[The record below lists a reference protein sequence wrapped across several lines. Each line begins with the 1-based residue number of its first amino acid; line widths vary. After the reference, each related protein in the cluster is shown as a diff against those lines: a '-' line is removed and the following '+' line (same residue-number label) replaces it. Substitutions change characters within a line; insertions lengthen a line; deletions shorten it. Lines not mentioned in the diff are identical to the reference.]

1 MLGSIEEAIRKLES
15 YVEDPLVKPS
25 DLKAYL
31 DAAVHTESLNDRYL
45 LLEKLIVLMS
55 RLSESEG
62 STLQHLSG
70 TIQDFLIDTLYKDL
84 PHPPSSYVGGTATH
98 LSAPTEIIANP
109 IYAAR
114 SADGSNY
121 NILFPAMGKAG
132 VPYARSVP
140 ALRSIP
146 ASSLPDPD
154 LVFDTLL
161 RRDEFKEHPGGISSL
176 FFAFADLVIHSCFNT
191 DSNDWNI
198 NKSSSYLDLS
208 ILYGSSEAE
217 VDKVRRKDGT
227 GRLWD
232 DVFADSRL
240 LLMPAASC
248 ALLVLL
254 CRNHNYIA
262 EKILAI
268 NEHGK
273 YTQTFTDEASRI
285 AQDDEI
291 FARTR
296 LVNCGYFMQIIL
308 GDYVGAILG
317 LVRDGH
323 SWRLDPLKE
332 IRRSDHTFSP
342 RGEGNV
348 VSVEFNLLYR
358 WHATLSQ
365 NDTQWL
371 QNTFRQ
377 LFKSQGT
384 AEVTTQEFHA
394 IVGQALKPPADIR
407 QWTFHDLK
415 RGNDGR
421 FKDEDLAKLLQDAT
435 SNRAGAFKARGI
447 PEALRVVEVL
457 GINQAR
463 SWGTCSLNEFRKFI
477 GLKPYT
483 SFTEWNPDKDIADA
497 AASLY
502 GDIENLELHVGLQ
515 AEQTKEPGPGAGLC
529 PGYTISRAILA
540 DAVCLTRGD
549 RFLTVDFTPFNLT
562 AFGYQDCQFDKED
575 GSYGGLLTKLLF
587 RTLPNH
593 YTPRSVYAHFP
604 FLDPTYMKG
613 TKSIAPQVLA
623 KYDWNRPATTVTVA
637 VNAYDDVKTVLGIPN
652 FESEKRLQE
661 LMIGHAPNRSLISKY
676 ITADGWTSYFA
687 LTTENLIKKKS
698 FGQKQKNIDIV
709 RDVIN
714 VLPIKWIC
722 QEIAGLPLA
731 STSSEDTFTASQ
743 YYDMFATVAQY
754 LYVNFDPSNDW
765 HLRESSATTY
775 KRFFDKVK
783 DNLHAFSSWFASS
796 SRTGPDPENRS
807 KTFLK
812 NVYKAEHNRTDGTP
826 GHSASALAASLFC
839 ELVPTAAHFSQAI
852 AHVVNYYLD
861 VDRQLQ
867 KEDLVKNA
875 ALKNKVGDAKV
886 MQYVREA
893 LGADPPL
900 ALTSRLTQRNLLLSS
915 NASVNSGTKVYASII
930 DANKTRT
937 AGAHPVLGLADYGL
951 LSAPF
956 FDAVAPRILY
966 EILSLPGITLKKG
979 FKRHVF
985 TEIHQGCTTQ
995 MYLSEDGKVI
1005 PWPDSLTVQFSA

>member
-1 MLGSIEEAIRKLES
+1 MMSSIEDAIKKLEGF
-15 YVEDPLVKPS
+15 VEDPLVKPS
-25 DLKAYL
+25 DLRAYL

-62 STLQHLSG
+62 ATLKNLSG

-84 PHPPSSYVGGTATH
+84 PHPPASYVGGTPDH
-98 LSAPTEIIANP
+98 LTNP
-109 IYAAR
+109 SEVTTTPRYAAR
-114 SADGSNY
+114 SADGSNT

-154 LVFDTLL
+154 LVFDSLL

-191 DSNDWNI
+191 DSKNWDI
-198 NKSSSYLDLS
+198 NNASSYLDLS

-217 VDKVRRKDGT
+217 VNRVRRKDGT
-227 GRLWD
+227 GRLWE

-262 EKILAI
+262 DKILAI
-268 NEHGK
+268 NEHGN
-273 YTQTFTDEASRI
+273 YTQTFADEASRI

-296 LVNCGYFMQIIL
+296 LVNCGYFMQTIL

-323 SWRLDPLKE
+323 AWRLDPLKE

-358 WHATLSQ
+358 WHATLSR
-365 NDTQWL
+365 NDTEWL

-377 LFKSQGT
+377 LFKSHGSG
-384 AEVTTQEFHA
+384 EVTTQEFHA
-394 IVGQALKPPADIR
+394 VVRQALKPPDDIK
-407 QWTFHDLK
+407 QWTFHGLT
-415 RGNDGR
+415 RGSDGR

-457 GINQAR
+457 GIKQAR

-477 GLKPYT
+477 GLKPYS
-483 SFTEWNPDKDIADA
+483 SFTEWNPDKDIADT

-515 AEQTKEPGPGAGLC
+515 AEQAKEPGPGAGLC
-529 PGYTISRAILA
+529 PGYTISRAILS

-562 AFGYQDCQFDKED
+562 TFGYQDCQFDKED

-587 RTLPNH
+587 RTLPDH
-593 YTPRSVYAHFP
+593 YTPRSTYAHFP
-604 FLDPTYMKG
+604 FLDPSYMKSHSG
-613 TKSIAPQVLA
+613 IAPAVLA
-623 KYDWNRPATTVTVA
+623 KYDWNRHPATTTVA
-637 VNAYDDVKTVLGIPN
+637 VNAYDDVKVILGIPN

-661 LMIGHAPNRSLISKY
+661 LMTGHAPNRTLISKY
-676 ITADGWTSYFA
+676 VTADGWSKYFA
-687 LTTENLIKKKS
+687 QTTANLIKKKS

-714 VLPIKWIC
+714 VLPVKWIC
-722 QEIAGLPLA
+722 QELAGLPLA
-731 STSSEDTFTASQ
+731 STSSDDAFTASQ
-743 YYDMFATVAQY
+743 YYDKFATVAQY

-765 HLRESSATTY
+765 HLRESSAATY
-775 KRFFDKVK
+775 KHFFNKVK
-783 DNLHAFSSWFASS
+783 GNLDAFGSWFASS

-807 KTFLK
+807 QVFLK
-812 NVYKAEHNRTDGTP
+812 TVYNTEHNHTDGTP
-826 GHSASALAASLFC
+826 GYGPSALAASLFC
-839 ELVPTAAHFSQAI
+839 EVVPTAAHFSQAI

-861 VDRQLQ
+861 TEKQTQR
-867 KEDLVKNA
+867 EDLVKNA
-875 ALKNKVGDAKV
+875 ALKSNAGDATV
-886 MQYVREA
+886 IQYVREA

-900 ALTSRLTQRNLLLSS
+900 SQTSRLIQRNLLLSTDGE
-915 NASVNSGTKVYASII
+915 VNSGTKVYASII
-930 DANKTRT
+930 DANKTRA
-937 AGAHPVLGLADYGL
+937 AGAHPILGLADYGL
-951 LSAPF
+951 LSGPF
-956 FDAVAPRILY
+956 FDTVVPRILY
-966 EILSLPGITLKKG
+966 EILSLPGITPTSK
-979 FKRHVF
+979 FKRF
-985 TEIHQGCTTQ
+985 TETQQGCTTQ
-995 MYLSEDGKVI
+995 MYLSTSGKVI
-1005 PWPDSLTVQFSA
+1005 PWPDTLTIKYSA

>member
-1 MLGSIEEAIRKLES
+1 MLGSIEDAIKKLES

-62 STLQHLSG
+62 STLQQLSG

-84 PHPPSSYVGGTATH
+84 PHPPSSYVGGTPTH
-98 LSAPTEIIANP
+98 LAAPSEVTATPN
-109 IYAAR
+109 YAAR

-217 VDKVRRKDGT
+217 VNRVRRKDGT

-240 LLMPAASC
+240 LFMPAASC

-358 WHATLSQ
+358 WHATLSR

-384 AEVTTQEFHA
+384 TEVTTQEFHA
-394 IVGQALKPPADIR
+394 IVGEALRPPEDIR
-407 QWTFHDLK
+407 QWTFHGLV
-415 RGNDGR
+415 RGSDGR

-477 GLKPYT
+477 GLRPYT
-483 SFTEWNPDKDIADA
+483 SFLEWNPDKDIADA

-515 AEQTKEPGPGAGLC
+515 AEQAKEPGPGAGLC

-587 RTLPNH
+587 RTLPDH
-593 YTPRSVYAHFP
+593 YTHRSVYAHFP
-604 FLDPTYMKG
+604 FLDPTFMKG
-613 TKSIAPQVLA
+613 NSNIAPQVLA
-623 KYDWNRPATTVTVA
+623 KYDWNRPPAATATVA
-637 VNAYDDVKTVLGIPN
+637 VNAYDDVKAILGIPN

-661 LMIGHAPNRSLISKY
+661 LMTGHAPNRSLISKY
-676 ITADGWTSYFA
+676 ITADGWMSYFA
-687 LTTENLIKKKS
+687 STTKNLINKKS

-714 VLPIKWIC
+714 VLPVKWIC
-722 QEIAGLPLA
+722 QEIAGLPLS
-731 STSSEDTFTASQ
+731 STSSEDAFTASQ
-743 YYDMFATVAQY
+743 YYNKFATVAQY

-765 HLRESSATTY
+765 HLRENSATTY
-775 KRFFDKVK
+775 KHFFDKAK
-783 DNLHAFSSWFASS
+783 GNLDAFSSWFASS

-807 KTFLK
+807 QVFLK
-812 NVYKAEHNRTDGTP
+812 SVYKAEHNRTDGTP

-861 VDRQLQ
+861 VDRQLHR
-867 KEDLVKNA
+867 EDLVKNA
-875 ALKNKVGDAKV
+875 ALKSKAGDAKV

-900 ALTSRLTQRNLLLSS
+900 AHTSRLTQRNLLLSR
-915 NASVNSGTKVYASII
+915 NANVSSGTKVYASII
-930 DANKTRT
+930 DANKTRP
-937 AGAHPVLGLADYGL
+937 AGAHPALGLADYGL
-951 LSAPF
+951 LSVPF
-956 FDAVAPRILY
+956 FDAVVPRILY
-966 EILSLPGITLKKG
+966 EILSLPGIALKGK
-979 FKRHVF
+979 FKRF
-985 TEIHQGCTTQ
+985 TETQQGCTTQ
-995 MYLSEDGKVI
+995 MYLNANGKVI
-1005 PWPDSLTVQFSA
+1005 PWPDSLTIQFSA

>member
-1 MLGSIEEAIRKLES
+1 MLGSIEDAVKKLES

-55 RLSESEG
+55 RLSESKE

-84 PHPPSSYVGGTATH
+84 PHPPSSYLGSTPTH
-98 LSAPTEIIANP
+98 LAAPSQVTTTPN
-109 IYAAR
+109 YVAR

-140 ALRSIP
+140 ALRNIP
-146 ASSLPDPD
+146 ASSLPDPN

-161 RRDEFKEHPGGISSL
+161 RRDEFKDHPGGISSL

-191 DSNDWNI
+191 DSNDWDI

-217 VDKVRRKDGT
+217 VDRVRRKDGT
-227 GRLWD
+227 GRLWE

-268 NEHGK
+268 NEHET
-273 YTQTFTDEASRI
+273 YAQTFTDEASRI

-384 AEVTTQEFHA
+384 AEVTTQEFHT
-394 IVGQALKPPADIR
+394 IVRQALKPPDDIR
-407 QWTFHDLK
+407 QWTFHGLL
-415 RGNDGR
+415 RGSDGQ

-447 PEALRVVEVL
+447 PEAFRVVEVM
-457 GINQAR
+457 GIKQAR

-483 SFTEWNPDKDIADA
+483 SFLEWNPDKDIADT

-502 GDIENLELHVGLQ
+502 GNIENLELHVGLQ
-515 AEQTKEPGPGAGLC
+515 AEQAKEPGPGAGLC

-593 YTPRSVYAHFP
+593 YTPRSAYAHFP
-604 FLDPTYMKG
+604 FLDPTYMR
-613 TKSIAPQVLA
+613 SNSCIAPQVIA
-623 KYDWNRPATTVTVA
+623 KYDWNRHPATATVA
-637 VNAYDDVKTVLGIPN
+637 VNTYDDVKAILGIPN
-652 FESEKRLQE
+652 IESEKRLQE
-661 LMIGHAPNRSLISKY
+661 LMTGHVPNRSLISKY

-687 LTTENLIKKKS
+687 LTTASLIKKKC
-698 FGQKQKNIDIV
+698 FGQKKKNIDIV

-714 VLPIKWIC
+714 VLPVKWIC
-722 QEIAGLPLA
+722 QELAGLPLA
-731 STSSEDTFTASQ
+731 ATSSDDTFTASQ

-765 HLRESSATTY
+765 HLRESSTTTY
-775 KRFFDKVK
+775 KHFFDKVK
-783 DNLHAFSSWFASS
+783 GHLDAFSSWFASS
-796 SRTGPDPENRS
+796 SRTSSDPENHAQL
-807 KTFLK
+807 FLK
-812 NVYKAEHNRTDGTP
+812 SVYKAEHNLTDGSP

-861 VDRQLQ
+861 VEKQLHR
-867 KEDLVKNA
+867 EDLVKNA
-875 ALKNKVGDAKV
+875 GLKSKAGDAKV

-900 ALTSRLTQRNLLLSS
+900 SHTSRLTQRTLLLSS
-915 NASVNSGTKVYASII
+915 NANVSSGTKVYASII
-930 DANKTRT
+930 DANRTRT
-937 AGAHPVLGLADYGL
+937 AGAYPILGLPDYGL
-951 LSAPF
+951 LSGPF
-956 FDAVAPRILY
+956 FDAVVPRILY
-966 EILSLPGITLKKG
+966 EILSLPGVALTGKFNRFIDMQ
-979 FKRHVF
+979 
-985 TEIHQGCTTQ
+985 QGCTTQ
-995 MYLSEDGKVI
+995 MYLSANGKII
-1005 PWPDSLTVQFSA
+1005 PWPDSLTIQFSA